1 MQLRTVR
8 AAVAHALLLLVPLPL
23 LAAAPA
29 TEDTLVHRE
38 DDVVVTASRYGERV
52 HLNHADIDA
61 EELEARIGVQDIPM
75 LLTDTPG
82 LHAFS
87 DAGNGVGYTYLNI
100 RGFDQ
105 KRVGVTF
112 DGIPLNDPEDHQ
124 VYWVDLPD
132 FASALEDIQ
141 VQRGVTNSMGGGAPA
156 IGGSVNLVT
165 ERLSLEPQGE
175 LSAMGGGYGTWRVM
189 GAYQTGL
196 LGERFQSSL
205 RWSRIESDGYRDR
218 TGSELWGL
226 YWAGQALLGDHTLK
240 LNLTTGH
247 ERSLHGWNAAYEEDL
262 ARNRRHNPE
271 TYDNAIDDFRQPHAA
286 LHHTYRAARNVTLRT
301 SAFWIHGEGFY
312 ENLREGETAAD
323 FSLDRSLGLDPDA
336 EVDLVRRKIVD
347 KNQVGLVSHVQVDHR
362 GGRLIVG
369 GDVYDFHSDHHGE
382 VLEVAGLYD
391 DRDAGL
397 DYYEYDGDKTA
408 WSLYANEAYEVL
420 PGLTLLAD
428 LQYQRKDAEFTQA
441 ELGNFTGTDR
451 HAYEVSYDF
460 FNPKGGLA
468 WELPGETLGGRTTL
482 YGHVGVTHR
491 EPTDGEVYDTWQ
503 GPDDLGVAPLFRN
516 GVPTDADG
524 DGATDYVKWT
534 DPIVGEEKALDYEL
548 GVRWRG
554 EHVSL
559 TVGGYWM
566 DFDDEIVPFGSV
578 DEDGFPV
585 KGNAE
590 RTLHRGVEV
599 GLTARLARSHVLKVA
614 ASRSWDE
621 FERFTYFEPL
631 YDDDWNVVGMEERDL
646 SGNPIPLFPE
656 HLVSVAVESDF
667 GALDSRLRLR
677 SVGRQFLD
685 VFGEDER
692 TIDGYALLDLKLG
705 LDLTEVLGPSP
716 YPTRLDLRVNNV
728 LDEPY
733 ETTGYWDEGR
743 WLIPGAG
750 RHLLAGVHAEF

>member
-1 MQLRTVR
+1 MTIRTFR
-8 AAVAHALLLLVPLPL
+8 AALARAVLLLVPLPL

-29 TEDTLVHRE
+29 APDTLVHRT
-38 DDVVVTASRYGERV
+38 DDVVITASRYETDV
-52 HLNHADIDA
+52 HLNHADIPH
-61 EELEARIGVQDIPM
+61 EELQARIGVEDIPM

-132 FASALEDIQ
+132 FASALQDIQ

-165 ERLSLEPQGE
+165 RRLSLEPRGE
-175 LSAMGGGYGTWRVM
+175 LSAMGGAYGTWRLM

-196 LGERFQSSL
+196 LADRFQSSL

-218 TGSELWGL
+218 TASELWGL
-226 YWAGQALLGDHTLK
+226 YWKGQALLGDHVLR
-240 LNLTTGH
+240 LDLTTGH
-247 ERSLHGWNAAYEEDL
+247 ELSRHGWNAAYEDDL
-262 ARNRRHNPE
+262 AVNRRANPE
-271 TYDNAIDDFRQPHAA
+271 TYANAIDDFRQPHAA
-286 LHHTYRAARNVTLRT
+286 LHHTYAAASNVTLRT

-312 ENLREGETAAD
+312 ENLREGETAAV
-323 FSLDRSLGLDPDA
+323 FNLDHTLGLDPDA

-347 KNQVGLVSHVQVDHR
+347 KDQLGLVSHVQVDHR
-362 GGRLIVG
+362 GGRLIAG

-382 VLEVAGLYD
+382 VLEVAGLYA
-391 DRDAGL
+391 DRAHGL

-428 LQYQRKDAEFTQA
+428 LQYQRKDAAFAQA
-441 ELGNFTGTDR
+441 ELGNFTGLDR
-451 HAYEVSYDF
+451 HAYQVSYDF

-468 WELPGETLGGRTTL
+468 WDVPGQALGGRLTL
-482 YGHVGVTHR
+482 SGQVGVTHR

-516 GVPTDADG
+516 GVPTDEDG
-524 DGATDYVKWT
+524 DGQPDYVQWS
-534 DPIVGEEKALDYEL
+534 DPVVGAEKALDYEL
-548 GVRWRG
+548 GLRWRA
-554 EHVSL
+554 ERVSL
-559 TVGGYWM
+559 TVNGYWM
-566 DFDDEIVPFGSV
+566 NFDDEIVPFGSV
-578 DEDGFPV
+578 DDDGFPV

-590 RTLHRGVEV
+590 RTLHRGVEL
-599 GLTARLARSHVLKVA
+599 GLTARLTDAHVLSVA

-621 FERFTYFEPL
+621 FDRFTYYETL
-631 YDDDWNVVGMEERDL
+631 YDDAWNVVGVEERDL
-646 SGNPIPLFPE
+646 SGNPVPLFPE
-656 HLVSVAVESDF
+656 HLASVTLASDF
-667 GALDSRLRLR
+667 GALDSRVRLR

-685 VFGEDER
+685 VFGLEER
-692 TIDGYALLDLKLG
+692 TIDAYALLDVALG
-705 LDLTEVLGPSP
+705 LDLGRAFGPASMT
-716 YPTRLDLRVNNV
+716 TRLDLRVNNV
-728 LDEPY
+728 LDREY
-733 ETTGYWDEGR
+733 ETTGYWYEGR

-750 RHLLAGVHAEF
+750 RHLLAGLHAEF